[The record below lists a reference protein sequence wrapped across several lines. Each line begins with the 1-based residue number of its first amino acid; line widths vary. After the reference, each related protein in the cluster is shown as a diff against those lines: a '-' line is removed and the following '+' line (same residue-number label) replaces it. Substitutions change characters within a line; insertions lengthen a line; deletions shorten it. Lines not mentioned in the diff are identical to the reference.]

1 MLENTY
7 ILTHHLWARCLRAHH
22 VKKKTTKQKR
32 KKKRSV
38 FHGLRRLP
46 ILEEFKEDEL
56 IETIGFYCES
66 ALNFGTEEGCK
77 LINLYIQR

>member
-1 MLENTY
+1 MFESPS
-7 ILTHHLWARCLRAHH
+7 C
-22 VKKKTTKQKR
+22 KKKTTKQKR

-46 ILEEFKEDEL
+46 ILEEFKEDKL

-66 ALNFGTEEGCK
+66 PLNFGTEEGCK